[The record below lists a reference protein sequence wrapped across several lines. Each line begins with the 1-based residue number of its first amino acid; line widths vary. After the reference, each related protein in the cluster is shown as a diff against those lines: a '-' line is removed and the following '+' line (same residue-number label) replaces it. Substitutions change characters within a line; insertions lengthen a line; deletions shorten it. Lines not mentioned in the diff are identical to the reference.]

1 MLVFLNL
8 LLLGVVCHAAP
19 QPQAQADCRYVD
31 EEVCHTGSQ
40 EVCEDGVEWD
50 CHNVTDFIPY
60 GADVTI
66 CNPTMRNVCTQKT
79 RYEPEEYEEE
89 ECTYTTEEVC
99 IWNYD
104 TVVKNV
110 TVKECSTTYEQ
121 ECTKVPGPPTVITKE
136 EMRCTC
142 NICTTVYE
150 EEECVPRKCNNY
162 NQCEK
167 CPREECHEGPTKH
180 TRSECPGGDDPTCEY
195 VTIHTKKMSPPGQ
208 HCVLTSM
215 EFCKDVEREM
225 SEVVKSEDCNHITRP
240 KCGTVTKTRQNAIVY
255 NECLVRTEDG
265 CETKHIYLQEM
276 KTMKKCNP
284 VTREICSEKPK
295 KICETRPQL
304 ICGEH

>member
-31 EEVCHTGSQ
+31 EEICHTGRQ
-40 EVCEDGVEWD
+40 EVCEDAVEWD
-50 CHNVTDFIPY
+50 CHNATRFIVY
-60 GADVTI
+60 GADVEI

-104 TVVKNV
+104 TVVKKYNA
-110 TVKECSTTYEQ
+110 TECSTVYEQ

-136 EMRCTC
+136 ELRCTC

-150 EEECVPRKCNNY
+150 EECVPRNCNNY

-167 CPREECHEGPTKH
+167 CPTEECHKGPTQH
-180 TRSECPGGDDPTCEY
+180 TRSGCDDPECET
-195 VTIHTKKMSPPGQ
+195 VEIHMKKMSPPGE
-208 HCVLTSM
+208 HCVQRPV
-215 EFCKDVEREM
+215 EYCQVVEREK
-225 SEVVKSEDCNHITRP
+225 SEVVKSEDCNHITTP
-240 KCGTVTKTRQNAIVY
+240 KCGTVTKTRQKAIVY
-255 NECLVRTEDG
+255 NECLVRTESG
-265 CETKHIYLQEM
+265 CETKHIYLQKPEVFM
-276 KTMKKCNP
+276 PCDP

-295 KICETRPQL
+295 KICETQHVQV
-304 ICGEH
+304 CGDH

>member
-89 ECTYTTEEVC
+89 ECTTTTGEVC
-99 IWNYD
+99 YWIDD
-104 TVVKNV
+104 TVVKKHNV
-110 TVKECSTTYEQ
+110 TECSTTYEQ
-121 ECTKVPGPPTVITKE
+121 ECTKVPGPPKVITRKE
-136 EMRCTC
+136 LRCTC

-150 EEECVPRKCNNY
+150 ECNCDEY
-162 NQCEK
+162 NKNCEK
-167 CPREECHEGPTKH
+167 CPTEKCHEGPTRH
-180 TRSECPGGDDPTCEY
+180 TRSGCDDPTCET
-195 VTIHTKKMSPPGQ
+195 VEIHTKKMSPPGQ
-208 HCVLTSM
+208 HCTETPI
-215 EFCKDVEREM
+215 EFCQVVEREK
-225 SEVVKSEDCNHITRP
+225 SEVVKDCNHVTKP
-240 KCGTVTKTRQNAIVY
+240 KCGTVKKIRQKAIVY
-255 NECLVRTEDG
+255 NDCLVRTESG
-265 CETKHIYLQEM
+265 CE
-276 KTMKKCNP
+276 KKIVDVVCDP

-295 KICETRPQL
+295 KNCETRHVQV
-304 ICGEH
+304 CGDH